1 MKPILIYVLIDRSG
15 STKHDFENNLIHPVS
30 DAPYIA
36 FDLAFRSLCE
46 FLCKPYVDRYG
57 KVHDL
62 APMVKVLGYGYN
74 DKVFPLL
81 EHKNKLC
88 ETFIDPALVS
98 HCKLLEKIE
107 GSTGFHLALERVH
120 LDLELDEKNKSSPIC
135 NLDFDKCLVINLTDG
150 VFNPETQEKVRQ
162 AHKKLIRHPRV
173 RLVNIHVRHPLL
185 KGINIKDD
193 DKEFLREVSSASS
206 KTGIVNCYTDIPLNA
221 LAEYVISGTLT
232 SIGVVGVDY
241 H

>member
-1 MKPILIYVLIDRSG
+1 MNPILIYVLIDRSG
-15 STKHDFENNLIHPVS
+15 STKHDFENRPIHPES

-36 FDLAFRSLCE
+36 FDHAFRSLCE

-57 KVHDL
+57 KTHDL
-62 APMVKVLGYGYN
+62 RPMVKVLAYGYN
-74 DKVFPLL
+74 DTVFPLL
-81 EHKNKLC
+81 EHNSQLC
-88 ETFIDPALVS
+88 ETFIDPAIVS
-98 HCKLLEKIE
+98 HCKLLENIT

-120 LDLELDEKNKSSPIC
+120 LDLELDRKNELSPIC
-135 NLDFDKCLVINLTDG
+135 GLDFGKCLVINLTDG

-162 AHKKLIRHPRV
+162 AHQKLIIHQKV
-173 RLVNIHVRHPLL
+173 RLVNIHVTHPLL

-193 DKEFLREVSSASS
+193 DREFLREVSSTSP

-221 LAEYVISGTLT
+221 LAEYVINGTLT
-232 SIGVVGVDY
+232 SIGVDY